1 MTILNPTQIIFV
13 RQIRDYLPV
22 VGHKLEPKQ
31 VWGLIQE
38 TRSRVMVRR
47 GDTDMEKDQI
57 FPRTRFAK
65 NKDFRKKNISKF
77 LTITRIIVQIIIYRL

>member
-47 GDTDMEKDQI
+47 GDKDGARLENYTKQD
-57 FPRTRFAK
+57 K
-65 NKDFRKKNISKF
+65 
-77 LTITRIIVQIIIYRL
+77 IVCVGDSVGVQN